1 MVEQFYIKRSKY
13 KICQVFSQSLA
24 VKYAKLSESGQIEN
38 YVLKW
43 AQDENEKIEP
53 YMYKYEEISRHNDIK
68 TYSNDKIQK

>member
-1 MVEQFYIKRSKY
+1 
-13 KICQVFSQSLA
+13 VFSQSLA
-24 VKYAKLSESGQIEN
+24 VKYAKLIENGQKEN

-43 AQDENEKIEP
+43 AQDKNEKIEL